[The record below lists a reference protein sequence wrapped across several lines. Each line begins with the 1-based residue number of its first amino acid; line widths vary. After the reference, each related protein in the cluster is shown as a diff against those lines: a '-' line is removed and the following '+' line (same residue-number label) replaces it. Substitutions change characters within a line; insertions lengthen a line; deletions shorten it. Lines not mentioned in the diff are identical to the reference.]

1 MKESPS
7 VHPEGA
13 VNTTDS
19 STPIVC
25 LLLSVLATFLLCV
38 ARGMSSVMIPITLHE
53 RGTSSSMIGVIM
65 ALETI
70 AALLISLFFP
80 VLLRFVTMKAGLV
93 LSTLLR
99 IPSLLLLAYTANIYI
114 WTFAVFLNSVGCF
127 IFMILLQTWIAGMK
141 FKRNKG
147 LMVALYSTSISLGFA
162 FGPLLIDYSGRILVL
177 LMPWLQGVVLSGSH
191 ITAAGSGSFNVR
203 FIFLLSA
210 LLSFSALLPILA
222 GLYMVP
228 SFRIKGGVGIWKSIM
243 QTKGPMFA
251 IAMAG
256 VSYFGVCAFI
266 TLYGM
271 RNALPL
277 HESALLLSCFMMGV
291 LLLEAPLTWVSDFID
306 RRYVIVIAAFMS
318 MICAVYLPI
327 AIYVNYQAFILLFL
341 WGGVT
346 GAIYSTSLAL
356 IGDKYEGDE
365 LVTANAGYSI
375 MEASGGTAGILLIG
389 SAMDLLGS
397 DGLPYVIML
406 ASILYFSFALTRY
419 RVV

>member
-1 MKESPS
+1 MIVSPS
-7 VHPEGA
+7 DHPAGA
-13 VNTTDS
+13 VDTAS

-38 ARGMSSVMIPITLHE
+38 ARGMAAVMIPITLQD
-53 RGTSSSMIGVIM
+53 RGSSSSMIGVVM

-70 AALLISLFFP
+70 AALLISLSFP
-80 VLLRFVTMKAGLV
+80 FLLRFVNMKAGLV
-93 LSTLLR
+93 LSTVLR
-99 IPSLLLLAYTANIYI
+99 IPSLFLLAFTSNIYI
-114 WTFAVFLNSVGCF
+114 WTFAVFLNSIGCF
-127 IFMILLQTWIAGMK
+127 MFMILLQTWIAGMK
-141 FKRNKG
+141 FKSNKG

-162 FGPLLIDYSGRILVL
+162 FGPLLIDYSKWILLL
-177 LMPWLQGVVLSGSH
+177 LMPSVRDLLITGSH
-191 ITAAGSGSFNVR
+191 ISAATSGGLNVR
-203 FIFLLSA
+203 FVFLLSA

-243 QTKGPMFA
+243 HTKGPMFA

-271 RNALPL
+271 RNSLPL
-277 HESALLLSCFMMGV
+277 HESALLLSCFMMGA

-306 RRYVIVIAAFMS
+306 RRYVIVIAAFMT

-365 LVTANAGYSI
+365 LVSANAGYSI

-389 SAMDLLGS
+389 SAMEVLGS

>member
-7 VHPEGA
+7 VHPAGA
-13 VNTTDS
+13 VDTDS
-19 STPIVC
+19 STPIGS
-25 LLLSVLATFLLCV
+25 LLLSVLATFLLCA
-38 ARGMSSVMIPITLHE
+38 ARGMAAVMIPISLHD

-70 AALLISLFFP
+70 AALLISLSFP
-80 VLLRFVTMKAGLV
+80 FLLRFVTMKTGLV
-93 LSTLLR
+93 LSTMLR
-99 IPSLLLLAYTANIYI
+99 IPSLFLLAYTSNIAI
-114 WTFAVFLNSVGCF
+114 WTVAVFLNSIGCF
-127 IFMILLQTWIAGMK
+127 MFMILLQTWIAGMK
-141 FKRNKG
+141 FKSNKG

-162 FGPLLIDYSGRILVL
+162 FGPLLIDYSDRILFL
-177 LMPWLQGVVLSGSH
+177 LMPYLNGFVTAGAH
-191 ITAAGSGSFNVR
+191 IAAAGSGGFNVR

-228 SFRIKGGVGIWKSIM
+228 SFRIKGGVGIWKSIIH
-243 QTKGPMFA
+243 TKGPMFA

-271 RNALPL
+271 RNHLPL
-277 HESALLLSCFMMGV
+277 HESALLLSCFMMGA

-306 RRYVIVIAAFMS
+306 RRYVIVIAAFLS

-365 LVTANAGYSI
+365 LVSANAGYAI

-389 SAMDLLGS
+389 SAMEVLGS